1 MIVPS
6 LCLPAVAD
14 TIEFQKRGLPHAH
27 ILIWQAGSNR
37 EPSAA
42 FVDQFISVELPDPSE
57 DPLGFVLV
65 QEFMMLGPCGELNPN
80 CPCMKDGKCFK
91 GFQRVSRTRPH
102 SMPMDF
108 LFIDDEILV
117 SRHVKTVWTLT
128 IDGLYHT
135 TLRSSRNSK
144 HISCRGL
151 QSILPYKVP
160 FQILPERHRCCQ
172 VRCRSSKF
180 GEHG

>member
-27 ILIWQAGSNR
+27 ILIWQAGSYR

-65 QEFMMLGPCGELNPN
+65 QEFMMHGPCGELNPN
-80 CPCMKDGKCFK
+80 CPCMKDGKCSKRFSK
-91 GFQRVSRTRPH
+91 SFQDQTTFDADGS
-102 SMPMDF
+102 
-108 LFIDDEILV
+108 LFINNKILV
-117 SRHVKTVWTLT
+117 
-128 IDGLYHT
+128 
-135 TLRSSRNSK
+135 
-144 HISCRGL
+144 
-151 QSILPYKVP
+151 
-160 FQILPERHRCCQ
+160 
-172 VRCRSSKF
+172 
-180 GEHG
+180 